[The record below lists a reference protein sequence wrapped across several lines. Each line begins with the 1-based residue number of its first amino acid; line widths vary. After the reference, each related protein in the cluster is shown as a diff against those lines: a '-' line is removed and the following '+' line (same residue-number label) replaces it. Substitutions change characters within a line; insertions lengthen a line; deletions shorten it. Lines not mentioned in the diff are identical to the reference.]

1 MELFVFL
8 CSLIIFVS
16 FALMPLARRAG
27 APFLLIALVIGMLLG
42 EDGPGN
48 IQFSNFAFAFDL
60 GSVALAVILFAGGLE
75 TGRSVFRSG
84 GAPASILATLGVLIT
99 AAITGLAAC
108 LLMHVPWQVGL
119 LLGAAV
125 ASTDAAAT
133 FLLVQQSGIGL
144 RQRLKDTL
152 LLESGLNDPMAIFL
166 TVSLTT
172 LVASLQTNAPVDFGG
187 MALFLVLQAGVGT
200 VGGVFGGRLLA
211 RILDRL
217 ALPIGTYPVMTLA
230 GALAIFTG
238 VSLLG
243 GSGFLAAY
251 LAGLTLKAR
260 LKRPIDRIVDFNEA
274 FQWLCQM
281 VLFLTLGLLV
291 TPSALL
297 HDIWPAIGCAVVLM
311 LVARPVAVFASVGWM
326 GFSFRENV
334 FLSWVGLRGAV
345 PILLAIYPV
354 IAPGPISIGFF
365 NVVFVIVTI
374 SLTIQGWTIA
384 PAARILGL
392 DPAVPKV
399 SQSADA

>member
-16 FALMPLARRAG
+16 FAMMPLARRAG
-27 APFLLIALVIGMLLG
+27 APFLLIALLIGMLLG
-42 EDGPGN
+42 EDGPGR
-48 IQFSNFAFAFDL
+48 IQFSNFDFAFDL

-75 TGRSVFRSG
+75 PGRSVFRSAG
-84 GAPASILATLGVLIT
+84 PPASLLATIGVLIT
-99 AAITGLAAC
+99 GGITGIAAC
-108 LLMHVPWQVGL
+108 FLMDVPWQVGL
-119 LLGAAV
+119 LLGATV

-133 FLLVQQSGIGL
+133 FLLVQQSCIGL

-172 LVASLQTNAPVDFGG
+172 LVASMQTNAPVDLGG
-187 MALFLVLQAGVGT
+187 MALFLLMQASIGI
-200 VGGVFGGRLLA
+200 VGGILGGRVLA
-211 RILDRL
+211 KILDQL
-217 ALPIGTYPVMTLA
+217 SLPLGTYPIMTLA
-230 GALAIFTG
+230 GALVIFTG

-251 LAGLTLKAR
+251 LAGISLKAR

-297 HDIWPAIGCAVVLM
+297 QDIWPAIGCAVVLM
-311 LVARPVAVFASVGWM
+311 LIARPVAVFLSVGWM
-326 GFSFRENV
+326 GFTFRENI
-334 FLSWVGLRGAV
+334 FLSWVGLRG
-345 PILLAIYPV
+345 
-354 IAPGPISIGFF
+354 PISVGFF
-365 NVVFVIVTI
+365 NIVFIIVTI

-384 PAARILGL
+384 PAARILRLGPE
-392 DPAVPKV
+392 D
-399 SQSADA
+399 QSP